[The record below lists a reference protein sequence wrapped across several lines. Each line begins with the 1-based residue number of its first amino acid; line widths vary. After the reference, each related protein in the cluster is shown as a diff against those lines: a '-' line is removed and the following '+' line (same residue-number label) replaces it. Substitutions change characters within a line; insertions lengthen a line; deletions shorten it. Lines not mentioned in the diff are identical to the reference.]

1 MNLEN
6 KRKLANEA
14 INLLKEFAEI
24 QDQHRE
30 NSFNKITCSED
41 GSMLIIDDIFEG
53 EYEIELKEV
62 SDAIKREMD
71 GFGPCGSSF
80 YDCYD
85 ELINNLDYDYKN
97 MSKEEYINYAGSL
110 HYIKCRCEEI
120 YERLKRIEIEVV
132 ELI

>member
-6 KRKLANEA
+6 QRKLANEA
-14 INLLKEFAEI
+14 INLLNEFAEV

-30 NSFNKITCSED
+30 NSFNEITCSED
-41 GSMLIIDDIFEG
+41 GAILTIDDVFEG
-53 EYEIELKEV
+53 KYEIELKEV
-62 SDAIKREMD
+62 SNVISREMD
-71 GFGPCGSSF
+71 GFGPCGFPF

-85 ELINNLDYDYKN
+85 ELISNLDYDYKN

-120 YERLKRIEIEVV
+120 YERLKEIES
-132 ELI
+132 EF